1 MMNSLKLKGIQ
12 LSPLLTGLDVLI
24 VSFGVGRLTFQ
35 IIIKN
40 GMRPPMPTSDL
51 ALEDPKRPHTR
62 TRLSPKES
70 GKASL
75 QFRRQQSFTGSA
87 KKLTAGFEFI

>member
-12 LSPLLTGLDVLI
+12 LSPLLTGLNMLI
-24 VSFGVGRLTFQ
+24 VSFEVGSLTFQ

-51 ALEDPKRPHTR
+51 ALEDPLEPFATGC
-62 TRLSPKES
+62 LPV
-70 GKASL
+70 A
-75 QFRRQQSFTGSA
+75 QSNSS
-87 KKLTAGFEFI
+87 